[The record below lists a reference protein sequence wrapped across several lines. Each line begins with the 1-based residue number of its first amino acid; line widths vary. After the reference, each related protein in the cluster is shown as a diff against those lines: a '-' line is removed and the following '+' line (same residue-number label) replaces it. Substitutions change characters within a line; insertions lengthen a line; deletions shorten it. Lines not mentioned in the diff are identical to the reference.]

1 MHPLLKRSEGRKH
14 GSINRLGVYLLAW
27 APLTALLIYLM
38 AGPGAMGWR
47 DAALLMVPM
56 CIVYEF
62 VCLSPWYTCKAMP
75 LDRTPVRR
83 LFLTHTI
90 AAVTLSLLWVETGR
104 LFAYL
109 LSQVHGLESVNQKF
123 ALHSA
128 LLFGPGF
135 LMYTLAVASHY
146 VILTLEESQ
155 AAQARV
161 LETSIL
167 ARDAELKALK
177 AQINPHF
184 LFNSLNSIS
193 ALISKDPAKGQ
204 EMCILLADFLRMT
217 LGLGEKAAVPLR
229 EELDLLQRYLAIEKV
244 RFGPRLQVDTQVNAE
259 TLDCLVPPLIL
270 QPLVENAVV
279 HGIANLPNGGIV
291 RLAADCSTGRLGLT
305 LENSV
310 DPDAAAPRKG
320 GLGLRNVRQRLETRY
335 GKDAAITVTAEEDVF
350 RVVLSLP
357 AELASSAQLLE
368 PAEVR
373 QSKEVRE

>member
-1 MHPLLKRSEGRKH
+1 MHPLLSPF
-14 GSINRLGVYLLAW
+14 NRFGLYLLAW

-38 AGPGAMGWR
+38 ARPGAMGWQ
-47 DAALLMVPM
+47 DATLLMVPL
-56 CIVYEF
+56 CLVYAF
-62 VCLSPWYTCKAMP
+62 VCLSPWYSCKAAP
-75 LDRTPVRR
+75 LDSTPVQR
-83 LFLTHTI
+83 LFLTHTL
-90 AAVTLSLLWVETGR
+90 AALIVSLLWIQAGR
-104 LFAYL
+104 FIASL
-109 LSQVHGLESVNQKF
+109 LSQFRLLQGIDAKF
-123 ALHSA
+123 AAHSA

-146 VILTLEESQ
+146 VILTLEESR

-193 ALISKDPAKGQ
+193 ALTSKDPARAQ

-217 LGLGEKAAVPLR
+217 LGLGEKALVTLR

-244 RFGPRLQVDTQVNAE
+244 RFGERLQVELHVETQAE
-259 TLDCLVPPLIL
+259 SCLLPPLIL

-279 HGIANLPNGGIV
+279 HGIAHRPEGGTIRISAERGE
-291 RLAADCSTGRLGLT
+291 RLRLM

-310 DPDAAAPRKG
+310 DPDAPASRKG
-320 GLGLRNVRQRLETRY
+320 GLGLRNVRQRVETRY
-335 GKDAAITVTAEEDVF
+335 GRDATITVTSEEDLF

-357 AELASSAQLLE
+357 VEAAPSSEPDAAGQLH
-368 PAEVR
+368 PP
-373 QSKEVRE
+373 KEVRA